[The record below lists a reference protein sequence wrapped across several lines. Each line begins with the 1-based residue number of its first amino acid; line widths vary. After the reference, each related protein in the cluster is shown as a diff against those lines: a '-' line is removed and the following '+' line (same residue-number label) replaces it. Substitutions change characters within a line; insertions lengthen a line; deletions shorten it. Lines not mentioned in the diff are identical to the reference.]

1 MGGDMC
7 SNKGN
12 TRGQHNNA
20 WEQHGEASS
29 RRDIREKMESRQKA
43 CVKQIFESKINC
55 MKDYMKLFMR
65 EYNPDHL
72 TFYFGTN
79 KIPSNYR

>member
-1 MGGDMC
+1 
-7 SNKGN
+7 
-12 TRGQHNNA
+12 
-20 WEQHGEASS
+20 
-29 RRDIREKMESRQKA
+29 MESRQKA

-79 KIPSNYR
+79 EIPSNYR